1 MRARTPLEQIC
12 ARGDHVNSLQEELPE
27 QKAASEE
34 VRPYRNSLLRC
45 TVCPVI
51 CLRIYIGCQLGRGVE
66 NVLPEAR
73 VSVEQP

>member
-1 MRARTPLEQIC
+1 MQTTPQIC

-45 TVCPVI
+45 TVCPVHM
-51 CLRIYIGCQLGRGVE
+51 LAHYIGCQLGRGVE